1 MAEDIR
7 YPLLDTSLI
16 KYSND
21 DEDFHYV
28 FTFPNF
34 YSDREEILA
43 NLSSKMSLEACHSI
57 YSSVFKIIQMAEA
70 SEDSGAV
77 GFKSSAWIEKTW
89 KAFEVDTRDGETEWL
104 KFVRMV
110 AGVLVKIFQH
120 ELMLEVRMYLSKDE
134 SEIFLK
140 VRASEYN
147 LRVQADL
154 MDYQVQINI
163 ARPTPVDGGDLD
175 EASAKRMY
183 QSEIYP
189 KKGFSSVSPY
199 GEFQNQVV
207 GKDVNLEIFK
217 IYKTYSKNGHKAHAE
232 SEVASVFRKKDKTRI
247 VLGMITS
254 VVDLGELI
262 EHKIAL
268 QNFCLHNQEDLDIL
282 RDTWGSFGK
291 FWKPQDLG
299 AVRKYFGEKI
309 AMYFSWLEYY
319 LLWLII
325 PALAGVGATAAI
337 IYNRPVW
344 DGVFDLTEVCLFAFS
359 LVLSVGSTVLDQV
372 WVRRQNELAWVWGTV
387 DMIEVEQQR
396 PNFRGVYQT
405 DVITGQK
412 RKVNDHGRIARCKR
426 SIGHTITLMFVFS
439 VLAMIIAIFIAKRDY
454 SEWKSEFSLLN
465 AFQIKIMNFIYRYV
479 AIMLNNW
486 ENYEYDSQY
495 NDALTM
501 KLYVFQ
507 FINSYSALFY
517 IAFFKGNCDGDCMTE
532 LYSQL
537 MYILILNTFLNIVE
551 LGVPYLKNKLA
562 LRKQRKLI
570 ALENLEG
577 RHISENLTP
586 PEEQAK
592 LPDYETPLDDYM
604 ELIINYGY
612 VVMFSVAFPLF
623 PFVSFLLNILE
634 VRVDAYKLCFL
645 TKKPY
650 PAPANSIGKWEVI
663 IRTISIVGALT
674 NTGILIFTAKLT
686 FFDLNP
692 WVCFILIEHG
702 LLLFKWMLMVV
713 WPHKSSTVKNGL
725 LWGKRIASE
734 RIYGKASDYDEQRKK
749 RNLYFEKSHN
759 VAEFVLDKKNLTAE
773 NN

>member
-1 MAEDIR
+1 MAEDLR
-7 YPLLDTSLI
+7 FPLLDTSLI
-16 KYSND
+16 KYSNEH
-21 DEDFHYV
+21 EDFHYV

-34 YSDREEILA
+34 YSDDEEIIA
-43 NLSSKMSLEACHSI
+43 NLSSKISLIACHSI
-57 YSSVFKIIQMAEA
+57 YSSVFKIIQM
-70 SEDSGAV
+70 SEESENKDV
-77 GFKSSAWIEKTW
+77 IGFKSSAWIEKTW
-89 KAFEVDTRDGETEWL
+89 KAFAIDTKNEETEWL
-104 KFVRMV
+104 RFVRMV
-110 AGVLVKIFQH
+110 AGLLVKVFQQ
-120 ELMLEVRMYLSKDE
+120 ELMLEVKMFLSRDE

-163 ARPTPVDGGDLD
+163 TRPYHPDAAHLVC
-175 EASAKRMY
+175 AS
-183 QSEIYP
+183 P
-189 KKGFSSVSPY
+189 KTLQRSDVYEKSGFSKVCPY

-207 GKDVNLEIFK
+207 GKDVNLEICK
-217 IYKTYSKNGHKAHAE
+217 IYKTYKENGGKSHEE
-232 SEVASVFRKKDKTRI
+232 SETSSVFRQKDKTRI

-262 EHKIAL
+262 EHNIAS
-268 QNFCLHNQEDLDIL
+268 QNFCLHNQGDLNVLRED
-282 RDTWGSFGK
+282 WGSFGK
-291 FWKPQDLG
+291 FWKPQNLN

-309 AMYFSWLEYY
+309 AMYFAWLEYY

-325 PALAGVGATAAI
+325 PALAGIGATVAI
-337 IYNRPVW
+337 IFAEPIRDDKFN
-344 DGVFDLTEVCLFAFS
+344 LSEISLFAFS

-372 WVRRQNELAWVWGTV
+372 WIRRQNELAWVWGTV

-405 DVITGQK
+405 DVISGQK
-412 RKVNDHGRIARCKR
+412 RKVNSDGRNAKCKR
-426 SIGHTITLMFVFS
+426 SVGYTVTTMFVFS
-439 VLAMIIAIFIAKRDY
+439 VLAIIIAIFIAKRDY
-454 SEWKSEFSLLN
+454 SEWENEFSLVN
-465 AFQIKIMNFIYRYV
+465 AFQIKIMNFLYRYV
-479 AIMLNNW
+479 AKMLNNW

-501 KLYVFQ
+501 KLYIFQ

-517 IAFFKGNCDGDCMTE
+517 IAFFKTCPGDCMSE
-532 LYSQL
+532 LSTQL

-562 LRKQRKLI
+562 LRRERKRI
-570 ALENLEG
+570 VEQNQEG
-577 RHISENLTP
+577 RHIREDLSPE
-586 PEEQAK
+586 EEQAR

-623 PFVSFLLNILE
+623 PFVSFVLNILE

-650 PAPANSIGKWEVI
+650 PAPANSIGEWQGIV
-663 IRTISIVGALT
+663 RTISIFGALT

-686 FFDLNP
+686 FFGMDP
-692 WVCFILIEHG
+692 WICFIVIEHG
-702 LLLFKWMLMVV
+702 LLLFKWMVVTV
-713 WPHKSSTVKNGL
+713 WPHRSVTVRNGL
-725 LWGKRIASE
+725 VWSKRIASE
-734 RIYGKASDYDEQRKK
+734 RIYGKASDLEEQKKK
-749 RNLYFEKSHN
+749 RNLYFEKSRN
-759 VAEFVLDKKNLTAE
+759 VSEFILDKKNLTAD
-773 NN
+773 NS